1 MTGGRKGNVNKLN
14 VKELETADYDILE
27 NIKTAFYRLWNL
39 KLVVILA
46 AFVGFLA
53 SLVYIS
59 VVGVHTTYYSVASI
73 YSAVYGSYQEST
85 DGVKVMNTYAN
96 LLNTSRVCGR
106 AAENLQECR
115 YSAKELQSMVNSG
128 AIYLRGYSTDSKKY
142 GYSLTLVATSG
153 RSEFVVEIANAMAQ
167 AFADEIND
175 LLGSSTLQVLNPAQS
190 ISTMQSINVKLY
202 IALFTIAGMLLA
214 IMVIFVK
221 EFFSSRVFC
230 IGQCEQDEDY
240 ILGMVPY
247 HK

>member
-1 MTGGRKGNVNKLN
+1 MTGGRKGNVSKLN

-73 YSAVYGSYQEST
+73 YSAVYGSYEEST
-85 DGVKVMNTYAN
+85 YGVKVMNTYAN

-106 AAENLQECR
+106 AAENLRDCDYTE
-115 YSAKELQSMVNSG
+115 KELQNMVNSG
-128 AIYLRGYSTDSKKY
+128 RVYLRGYSSDSKKY
-142 GYSLTLVATSG
+142 GYSLTMVATSSQ
-153 RSEFVVEIANAMAQ
+153 SEHVVEIANAMAQ

-175 LLGSSTLQVLNPAQS
+175 LLGSSTLQVLNPAKS
-190 ISTMQSINVKLY
+190 ISTMQSINIKLY
-202 IALFTIAGMLLA
+202 IVLFTAAAMLLA
-214 IMVIFVK
+214 IMIIFVK

-240 ILGMVPY
+240 ILGLIPY
-247 HK
+247 NK